1 MAYQR
6 DLVHRGGPPPSRH
19 QSQSQYPYH
28 EYDDDGSSPPRAP
41 EGRYRGQDEW
51 YPSSRGPRPR
61 PSHPREEP
69 HISFEDALADLVDLL
84 NESLTF
90 YSNFKREFDDEVR
103 GVAAYAGPVLL
114 KELWVS
120 RVDFMGGGQ
129 DLHDPRDR
137 QSPRDRS
144 EAPQSFK
151 HTYLRLKGKFEAA
164 IRAAPSWRPKRA
176 GHAEGRSAS
185 YERILQKLG
194 AGHRD
199 ISRLAQSA
207 RTRSGEVEALVME
220 LEFLIT
226 YLEKN
231 KGVWHGG
238 ERGEDGRYD
247 EQGDGGPEGQEAWK

>member
-1 MAYQR
+1 MQ
-6 DLVHRGGPPPSRH
+6 
-19 QSQSQYPYH
+19 
-28 EYDDDGSSPPRAP
+28 
-41 EGRYRGQDEW
+41 
-51 YPSSRGPRPR
+51 
-61 PSHPREEP
+61 
-69 HISFEDALADLVDLL
+69 
-84 NESLTF
+84 
-90 YSNFKREFDDEVR
+90 

-120 RVDFMGGGQ
+120 RVDSMGGSQ

-137 QSPRDRS
+137 QSPRDQS
-144 EAPQSFK
+144 QTPSSFK
-151 HTYLRLKGKFEAA
+151 HTSLRLKGKFEAA

-220 LEFLIT
+220 LEFLIA

-247 EQGDGGPEGQEAWK
+247 EHGDEHGDGGPDGQEAWK